1 MTKLPRQPS
10 TPLRIAPDGPD
21 LNQAEDQRYPQQTIG
36 RNMARRNYLNLDT
49 AILLGILIIAIVFRF
64 HKITLPLVDGFSW
77 REISTAMMADNFHQR
92 SWNIFFPEVSW
103 TGPGPSYQGREFQI
117 VSYLTA
123 LLYQLF
129 GWHDWFG
136 RVVAAFFGLVTV
148 FSLHRLTA
156 QCWSEMHAH
165 AAALA
170 YALMP
175 AAIMIDSSF
184 LPDPAMLALVTL
196 GVWLFVKYWAGGS
209 GWLLP
214 LATASVSLGAL
225 SKPPGLVAG
234 AVIFYLMVCW
244 VLEKKQK
251 QATRVFLWGLVSLAI
266 VATYYSWAI
275 YLGRNYPPF
284 HIAGSGGYIWDGG
297 FWAYVKNRFYIK
309 SAWNTSVWWFY
320 GYPFLMLLAVGLWI
334 PPRPADD
341 PERRRLSAIPYVWLA
356 AATILYLA
364 AAGEITANV
373 WNFHIFHVPVAM
385 FSGHGALLLATLSSR
400 AIVKP
405 AVALRAVCIVAV
417 ALAWS
422 TLPLVRTMKKPIA
435 MNGKLLGEELARL
448 AKPGD
453 LVVATAPDVGDPV
466 AVYYSRTRG
475 WVFPPGGGDADWS
488 TFVADDATAIAQF
501 EELRAQGADLF
512 GVTKNATD
520 HQNLRFI
527 EHHVGVIKYLDK
539 TATKLVDSADF
550 LVYRITRP

>member
-1 MTKLPRQPS
+1 MTDDPELTRVEGQ
-10 TPLRIAPDGPD
+10 
-21 LNQAEDQRYPQQTIG
+21 QCQQQTIG
-36 RNMARRNYLNLDT
+36 RDMAARYYLSLDT
-49 AILLGILIIAIVFRF
+49 AILLGILFIAIVFRF

-77 REISTAMMADNFHQR
+77 REISTAMMADNFQQR
-92 SWNIFFPEVSW
+92 SWNIFFPQVSW

-156 QCWSEMHAH
+156 LCWDKMHAH

-196 GVWLFVKYWAGGS
+196 GVWLFAKYWAGGS

-214 LATASVSLGAL
+214 LATLSFSLGVL
-225 SKPPGLVAG
+225 SKLPGIAAG

-244 VLEKKQK
+244 ILEKKRK
-251 QATRVFLWGLVSLAI
+251 QASWVFLSGLLSLASI
-266 VATYYSWAI
+266 GAYYIWAI
-275 YLGRNYPPF
+275 YLGRSYPPF
-284 HIAGSGGYIWDGG
+284 HVAGTGGYIWDDG
-297 FWAYVKNRFYIK
+297 FWTYVRDRFYFK
-309 SAWNTSVWWFY
+309 SLWNTSVLWFY
-320 GYPFLMLLAVGLWI
+320 GYPFLVLLAVGLWI
-334 PPRPADD
+334 PLSRAED
-341 PERRRLSAIPYVWLA
+341 PKQRSLSAIPYVWLTA
-356 AATILYLA
+356 AIILYLA
-364 AAGEITANV
+364 AAGEITSNV
-373 WNFHIFHVPVAM
+373 WNFHIFHVPIAM
-385 FSGHGALLLATLSSR
+385 FCGHGALLLATLGSR
-400 AIVKP
+400 TVLTP
-405 AVALRAVCIVAV
+405 AVVLRSIFIVAI

-448 AKPGD
+448 AQPGD
-453 LVVATAPDVGDPV
+453 LVVAIAPEVGDPV
-466 AVYYSRTRG
+466 AIYYSRARG
-475 WVFPPGGGDADWS
+475 WVFPPGGGDAEWS
-488 TFVADDATAIAQF
+488 KFVADDATAIAQL

-512 GVTKNATD
+512 GVAKNATD
-520 HQNLRFI
+520 KEGRLFV
-527 EHHVGVIKYLDK
+527 EHHDGVVDYLDRN
-539 TATKLVDSADF
+539 ATKLAD
-550 LVYRITRP
+550 LNNLLIYRITRP

>member
-1 MTKLPRQPS
+1 MNDDPKLNR
-10 TPLRIAPDGPD
+10 
-21 LNQAEDQRYPQQTIG
+21 AEGQQCQQQTTD
-36 RNMARRNYLNLDT
+36 RDMAARNYLSLNT
-49 AILLGILIIAIVFRF
+49 AILLGILFIAIVFRF

-77 REISTAMMADNFHQR
+77 REISTAMMADNFQQR

-156 QCWSEMHAH
+156 LCWNEMHAH

-214 LATASVSLGAL
+214 LATVSFSLGVL
-225 SKPPGLVAG
+225 SKPPGIAAG
-234 AVIFYLMVCW
+234 AAIFYLMVCW
-244 VLEKKQK
+244 ILEKKRK
-251 QATRVFLWGLVSLAI
+251 QATWVFLSGLLSLAI
-266 VATYYSWAI
+266 IGAYFSWAI
-275 YLGRNYPPF
+275 YLGRSYPPF
-284 HIAGSGGYIWDGG
+284 HVAGTGGYIWDYG
-297 FWAYVKNRFYIK
+297 FWTYVRDRFYFK
-309 SAWNTSVWWFY
+309 SLWNTSVLWFY
-320 GYPFLMLLAVGLWI
+320 GYPFLVLLAVGLWI
-334 PPRPADD
+334 PLSRAED
-341 PERRRLSAIPYVWLA
+341 RKQRSLSAIPYVWLTA
-356 AATILYLA
+356 AIILYLA
-364 AAGEITANV
+364 AAGEITSNV
-373 WNFHIFHVPVAM
+373 WNFHIFHVPIAM
-385 FSGHGALLLATLSSR
+385 FCGHGALLLATLGSR
-400 AIVKP
+400 TVLTP
-405 AVALRAVCIVAV
+405 AVVLRSVFIVAI

-448 AKPGD
+448 AQPGD
-453 LVVATAPDVGDPV
+453 LVVAIAPEVGDPV
-466 AVYYSRTRG
+466 AVYYSRARG
-475 WVFPPGGGDADWS
+475 WVFPPGGGDAEWS
-488 TFVADDATAIAQF
+488 KFAADDATAIAQI

-512 GVTKNATD
+512 GVAKNATD
-520 HQNLRFI
+520 KEGRLFI
-527 EHHVGVIKYLDK
+527 EHHDGVIDYLDR
-539 TATKLVDSADF
+539 TATKLAG
-550 LVYRITRP
+550 LNNLLI

>member
-1 MTKLPRQPS
+1 MADDPE
-10 TPLRIAPDGPD
+10 
-21 LNQAEDQRYPQQTIG
+21 LNQGEGQQYK
-36 RNMARRNYLNLDT
+36 RRNYLTLDT
-49 AILLGILIIAIVFRF
+49 AILLGILLIAIVFRF

-77 REISTAMMADNFHQR
+77 REVSTAMMADNFQQR

-156 QCWSEMHAH
+156 LCWDEMHAH

-196 GVWLFVKYWAGGS
+196 GVWLFVKYWAGAS

-214 LATASVSLGAL
+214 LATVSFSLGAL
-225 SKPPGLVAG
+225 SKPPGLAAG

-244 VLEKKQK
+244 ILEKKRK
-251 QATRVFLWGLVSLAI
+251 QATRVFLSGLLSLAI
-266 VATYYSWAI
+266 IGAYFSWAI
-275 YLGRNYPPF
+275 YLGRSYPPF
-284 HIAGSGGYIWDGG
+284 HVAGSGGYIWDDG
-297 FWAYVKNRFYIK
+297 FRTYFRDRFYFQ
-309 SAWNTSVWWFY
+309 SAWNTSVLWFY
-320 GYPFLMLLAVGLWI
+320 GYPFMALFAVGLWI
-334 PPRPADD
+334 PPRPAED
-341 PERRRLSAIPYVWLA
+341 RKQRTLSRIPYVWMA
-356 AATILYLA
+356 AAMIVYMA
-364 AAGEITANV
+364 GAGEITSNV
-373 WNFHIFHVPVAM
+373 WNFHIFHVPVAI
-385 FSGHGALLLATLSSR
+385 FSGRGALLLATLASRTILTPAVVLR
-400 AIVKP
+400 AI
-405 AVALRAVCIVAV
+405 CIVAV
-417 ALAWS
+417 TLSWS

-435 MNGKLLGEELARL
+435 VKGKLLGEELARL
-448 AKPGD
+448 AQPGD
-453 LVVATAPDVGDPV
+453 LVVAIAPEVGDPV
-466 AVYYSRTRG
+466 AVYYSRARG
-475 WVFPPGGGDADWS
+475 WVFPPGGGDVEWS
-488 TFVADDATAIAQF
+488 KFVADDATAIAQL

-512 GVTKNATD
+512 GAVKNATD
-520 HQNLRFI
+520 KQDLLFV
-527 EHHVGVIKYLDK
+527 EHHAGVIDYLDK
-539 TATKLVDSADF
+539 TATKLVDTDDL

>member
-1 MTKLPRQPS
+1 MADDPKL
-10 TPLRIAPDGPD
+10 D
-21 LNQAEDQRYPQQTIG
+21 QAEGQQCQQQTIG
-36 RNMARRNYLNLDT
+36 RNMAARYYLSLDT
-49 AILLGILIIAIVFRF
+49 AILLGILFIAIVFRF

-77 REISTAMMADNFHQR
+77 REISTAMMADNFQQR

-156 QCWSEMHAH
+156 LCWGEMHAH

-244 VLEKKQK
+244 ILEKKQK
-251 QATRVFLWGLVSLAI
+251 QATWVFLWGLLSLAI
-266 VATYYSWAI
+266 IAAYYIWAI
-275 YLGRNYPPF
+275 YLGRSYPPF
-284 HIAGSGGYIWDGG
+284 HIAGGGYIWDDG
-297 FWAYVKNRFYIK
+297 FWAYVKDRFYFK

-320 GYPFLMLLAVGLWI
+320 GYPFLMLLAVGLWM
-334 PPRPADD
+334 PRSPAED
-341 PERRRLSAIPYVWLA
+341 PKQRSLSAIPYVWLTA
-356 AATILYLA
+356 AIILYLA
-364 AAGEITANV
+364 AAGEITSNV

-385 FSGHGALLLATLSSR
+385 FCGRGALLLATLASRTVLTPAVVLR
-400 AIVKP
+400 AI
-405 AVALRAVCIVAV
+405 CIVAI

-466 AVYYSRTRG
+466 AVYYSRVRG

-488 TFVADDATAIAQF
+488 KFVADDATAIAQLD
-501 EELRAQGADLF
+501 ELRAQGADLF

-520 HQNLRFI
+520 HQDLRFV
-527 EHHVGVIKYLDK
+527 EHHVGVIDYLDK
-539 TATKLVDSADF
+539 TATKLVDSDDL

>member
-1 MTKLPRQPS
+1 MTDIREL
-10 TPLRIAPDGPD
+10 T
-21 LNQAEDQRYPQQTIG
+21 QAEGRQYQQQTTG
-36 RNMARRNYLNLDT
+36 RDMARRNYLNLDT
-49 AILLGILIIAIVFRF
+49 GILLAILFIAVVFRF

-77 REISTAMMADNFHQR
+77 REISTAMMADNFQQR

-103 TGPGPSYQGREFQI
+103 TGPGPSFQGREFQI
-117 VSYLTA
+117 VSYITA

-129 GWHDWFG
+129 GWHDWYG
-136 RVVAAFFGLVTV
+136 RVVAAVFGMVTV

-156 QCWSEMHAH
+156 LCWGKMHAH

-175 AAIMIDSSF
+175 ATIMIDSSF
-184 LPDPAMLALVTL
+184 LPDPAMLALATL

-244 VLEKKQK
+244 IQEKKQK
-251 QATRVFLWGLVSLAI
+251 QATRVFLSGLVSLAI
-266 VATYYSWAI
+266 VAAYYSWAI

-284 HIAGSGGYIWDGG
+284 HIAGSGGYIWDDG
-297 FWAYVKNRFYIK
+297 FWAYVKNRFYVK
-309 SAWNTSVWWFY
+309 SAWNTWVWWFY
-320 GYPFLMLLAVGLWI
+320 GSPFLMLLAVGLWI
-334 PPRPADD
+334 PPRPAED
-341 PERRRLSAIPYVWLA
+341 PEQRRLSAIPYVWLA

-385 FSGHGALLLATLSSR
+385 FSGHGALLLATLSPR
-400 AIVKP
+400 AVLKP
-405 AVALRAVCIVAV
+405 AVALRAICIVAV
-417 ALAWS
+417 ALAGS

-435 MNGKLLGEELARL
+435 MKGKLLGEELARL

-453 LVVATAPDVGDPV
+453 LVVATAPDVGDPI
-466 AVYYSRTRG
+466 AVYYSRARG

-488 TFVADDATAIAQF
+488 KFVADDATAIAQL

-520 HQNLRFI
+520 HADLRFF
-527 EHHVGVIKYLDK
+527 EHHVGVIDYLDK
-539 TATKLVDSADF
+539 TATKLVDSDDL